1 MRTSGLTG
9 APEMTAEELAL
20 LESELISTKAP
31 GGVIE
36 IGTAAGGTFVRVYK
50 ALPRDRRVRLSVVD
64 VFTYYP
70 DHLGVFK
77 RTLRDNG
84 VPEDAVDI
92 RAARSNLAL
101 AEAVR
106 RKESFSFIIVD
117 ASHKLKHVTQDL
129 SWLSLLAVGGKAAFH
144 DYGEKIPA
152 VRIAVDKF
160 LRRNRNYRMK
170 ARAGTLAVLEKTAP
184 TKGGEVSYADHAFAI
199 AYTIVQQNKKTIN
212 RLSSILRLP
221 SR

>member
-9 APEMTAEELAL
+9 APEMTEEEIAL

-36 IGTAAGGTFVRVYK
+36 IGTAAGGTFARVYK
-50 ALPRDRRVRLSVVD
+50 ALPRERRIKVSVVD

-77 RTLRDNG
+77 RTLEENG
-84 VPEDAVDI
+84 IPVDAVDI
-92 RAARSNLAL
+92 RATRSNLAL
-101 AEAVR
+101 AEALS

-117 ASHKLKHVTQDL
+117 ASHKMKHVTQDL
-129 SWLSLLAVGGKAAFH
+129 NWLSLLAVGGKAAFH
-144 DYGEKIPA
+144 DYGDNIPA
-152 VRIAVDKF
+152 VRMAVDKF

-199 AYTIVQQNKKTIN
+199 AYTIVQQNRKTIN
-212 RLSSILRLP
+212 RLTSVLRLP
-221 SR
+221 TR